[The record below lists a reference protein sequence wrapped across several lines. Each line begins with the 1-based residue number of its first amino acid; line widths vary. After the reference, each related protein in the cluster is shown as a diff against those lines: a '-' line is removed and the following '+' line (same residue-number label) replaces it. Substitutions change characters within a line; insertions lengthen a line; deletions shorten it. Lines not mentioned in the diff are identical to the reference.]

1 MKINEL
7 IDSFDIY
14 MTNEEKRIYESLNE
28 RTPLAVFNEREQFII
43 KNMVRKSLVSKIVN
57 NNQVL
62 VIKNV

>member
-7 IDSFDIY
+7 INSFEIF
-14 MTNEEKRIYESLNE
+14 MTNEEQTIYESLTE
-28 RTPLAVFNEREQFII
+28 RTPLAMFNEREQFII
-43 KNMVRKSLVSKIVN
+43 KNMVRKSLVSKIVS

>member
-1 MKINEL
+1 
-7 IDSFDIY
+7 
-14 MTNEEKRIYESLNE
+14 MTNEEQKIYESLTE
-28 RTPLAVFNEREQFII
+28 RTPLAMFNEREQFII